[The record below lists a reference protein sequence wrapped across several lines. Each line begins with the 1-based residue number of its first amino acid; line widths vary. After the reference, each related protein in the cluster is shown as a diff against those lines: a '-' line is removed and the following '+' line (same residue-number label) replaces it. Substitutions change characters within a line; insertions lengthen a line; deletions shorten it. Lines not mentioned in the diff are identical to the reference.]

1 MLFCITANYT
11 PQSLN
16 AIMDHPDTNRFEA
29 AKRLAEAA
37 GGKMVALY
45 STASEGP
52 GVMAIVDVPDASS
65 AMAMSGVLTAS
76 GGVQNVKFMRLMLPE
91 EVAHVRKKAAE
102 IRGSYKAPG
111 K

>member
-1 MLFCITANYT
+1 
-11 PQSLN
+11 
-16 AIMDHPDTNRFEA
+16 MDNPTTNRFEA
-29 AKRLAEAA
+29 ANRLAEAA

-52 GVMAIVDVPDASS
+52 GLMAIVDVPDAAS

-76 GGVQNVKFMRLMLPE
+76 GAVHGVRFMRLMVPE
-91 EVAHVRKKAAE
+91 EVAKVREKAAK